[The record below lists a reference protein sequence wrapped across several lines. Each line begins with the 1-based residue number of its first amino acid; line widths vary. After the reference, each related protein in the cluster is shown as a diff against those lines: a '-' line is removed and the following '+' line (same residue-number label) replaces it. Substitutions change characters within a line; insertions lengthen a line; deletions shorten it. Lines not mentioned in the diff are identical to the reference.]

1 MTDFRIFLIAFLAS
15 LGACS
20 GAPHRRECSNRFGP
34 PSTRRRPRRTR
45 FRRCWIT
52 PRIFRVSI
60 AEMAKLPEG
69 VFWQDVQAGDTLVAA
84 AMMGD
89 SVEIGFDGWLPS
101 GTKVDSGFAALRI
114 GSGSI
119 LAGLDVALPGMTPGG
134 RRKLVLPPGL
144 AFGEQGTEAIPPNAV
159 VVYDVELRRIIR

>member
-1 MTDFRIFLIAFLAS
+1 
-15 LGACS
+15 
-20 GAPHRRECSNRFGP
+20 
-34 PSTRRRPRRTR
+34 
-45 FRRCWIT
+45 
-52 PRIFRVSI
+52 
-60 AEMAKLPEG
+60 MAKLPEG

-119 LAGLDVALPGMTPGG
+119 LAGLDGASGNDT
-134 RRKLVLPPGL
+134 RRETKARPPARTGL
-144 AFGEQGTEAIPPNAV
+144 
-159 VVYDVELRRIIR
+159 R